1 MRNLIGKAA
10 AAAILGKPVT
20 WVSYAVQ
27 RGILSYYRIGSQ
39 IRFDPVELDDWCRRQ
54 RVPAADEYETARRG
68 PTEPLA
74 AMATPRATAACR
86 AFDDSPVANRS
97 QPGNPMNKLGSRR
110 G

>member
-54 RVPAADEYETARRG
+54 RVPAADEYETA
-68 PTEPLA
+68 TERA
-74 AMATPRATAACR
+74 DRAVGGDGDAEGQTATP
-86 AFDDSPVANRS
+86 S
-97 QPGNPMNKLGSRR
+97 QGGVR
-110 G
+110 